1 MTTENYVKHSSLLN
15 LLGRVLAPFCT
26 WEVRL
31 FAESPWSMGV
41 KGQGI
46 LRPIKVSLG
55 FDA

>member
-15 LLGRVLAPFCT
+15 LLGGVGIILYLGGNVFC
-26 WEVRL
+26 RI
-31 FAESPWSMGV
+31 SKSMGV

-46 LRPIKVSLG
+46 LPPNKVSLG